1 MSDNIVDFPLSDR
14 SIDGEDIELLSA
26 GAERPESGTASVSPL
41 TQGGGGGKQRGAG
54 LGPRLKPEH
63 PWRTAAVIALDRR
76 TWDRAIGAEYATV
89 ASEGFKPHPAA
100 QAVIEELAGIGW
112 HCLDGLTAA

>member
-1 MSDNIVDFPLSDR
+1 MNYQAFTNDSLTMMYEGRVRASTP
-14 SIDGEDIELLSA
+14 SI
-26 GAERPESGTASVSPL
+26 
-41 TQGGGGGKQRGAG
+41 
-54 LGPRLKPEH
+54 PR
-63 PWRTAAVIALDRR
+63 RTAAVIALDRR

>member
-1 MSDNIVDFPLSDR
+1 MGIWSHHR
-14 SIDGEDIELLSA
+14 GRA
-26 GAERPESGTASVSPL
+26 GASRAQARALFPVNI
-41 TQGGGGGKQRGAG
+41 
-54 LGPRLKPEH
+54 PR
-63 PWRTAAVIALDRR
+63 RTAAVIALDRR